1 MLLKERMISRRK
13 FLSLGLL
20 ALPAAAGF
28 DAKWI
33 EPSLLSV
40 RKLDLSSTGQTRARF
55 IHFSDL
61 HYKGDAEFA
70 TEVVRKINELK
81 PDFVCFTGDLVED
94 RAFATEALSFVR
106 QIDAPVYGIPGNHE
120 YSSRAPFAEYQ
131 SAFSATGGA
140 WLLARNATLE
150 KHDVELVGMDITG
163 IDTRSKFGANRRI
176 LLMHFPAVA
185 DQLGNERFD
194 LILAG
199 HSHGGQVRLPFAG
212 AIVLPPGVGKYDFGL
227 YQTRAG
233 LLNVNPGIGTYIVP
247 WRFNC
252 RPELTLITI

>member
-33 EPSLLSV
+33 EPSLLNV
-40 RKLDLSSTGQTRARF
+40 RKLDLSSAGQSRARF

-70 TEVVRKINELK
+70 AEVARKINELR

-106 QIDAPVYGIPGNHE
+106 Q
-120 YSSRAPFAEYQ
+120 S
-131 SAFSATGGA
+131 
-140 WLLARNATLE
+140 
-150 KHDVELVGMDITG
+150 
-163 IDTRSKFGANRRI
+163 
-176 LLMHFPAVA
+176 
-185 DQLGNERFD
+185 
-194 LILAG
+194 
-199 HSHGGQVRLPFAG
+199 
-212 AIVLPPGVGKYDFGL
+212 
-227 YQTRAG
+227 
-233 LLNVNPGIGTYIVP
+233 
-247 WRFNC
+247 
-252 RPELTLITI
+252 